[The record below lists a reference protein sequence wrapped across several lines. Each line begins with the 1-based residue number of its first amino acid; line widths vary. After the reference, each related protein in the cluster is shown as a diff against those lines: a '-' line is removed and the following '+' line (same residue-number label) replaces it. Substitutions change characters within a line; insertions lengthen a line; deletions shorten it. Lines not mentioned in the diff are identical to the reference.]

1 MIYTAKSD
9 FEPLPRD
16 SNHSVQVCRTL
27 RCFTLHENPDLFGNP
42 QNTPLSWMNPR
53 ILPHTCGNRKTSRY
67 NVVGEAS
74 LCYNVTVNDAAWM
87 HEALVEAE
95 LALSH
100 DDVPIGAVVVL
111 DNEIIGRGHN
121 RREANADPTAHAEIV
136 ALREAADAL
145 GSWRLSG
152 VTVYCTLEPCP
163 MCAGAMV
170 LARVPRLVY
179 GADDPKA
186 GAAGSVVELL
196 RDPRFNHQVT
206 VTRGVMTEECQKLL
220 DRFFS
225 KLRQR

>member
-1 MIYTAKSD
+1 
-9 FEPLPRD
+9 
-16 SNHSVQVCRTL
+16 
-27 RCFTLHENPDLFGNP
+27 
-42 QNTPLSWMNPR
+42 
-53 ILPHTCGNRKTSRY
+53 
-67 NVVGEAS
+67 